1 MCGKH
6 VEQCSPFCVSQKW
19 PGMHLHTVSFLLE
32 HSCQVSRPMSA
43 IRDKVIIAPARDLGE
58 HPSSSRPNVLGS
70 DSAQLHVPEATHHLP
85 AHLQEAQ
92 G

>member
-6 VEQCSPFCVSQKW
+6 AEQCSPFCVSQKW

-43 IRDKVIIAPARDLGE
+43 VRDKAMGAPARDLRE
-58 HPSSSRPNVLGS
+58 HPSSSRPNVPGS
-70 DSAQLHVPEATHHLP
+70 DSAQLHLPEATYPPP
-85 AHLQEAQ
+85 AHSQEDQ